1 MGTIVDA
8 RVPTSQFALGETLT
22 SVPDASFESV
32 RIVAPCNGRVLPYL
46 WATTSEFDDL
56 ERALRTDP
64 STESVTQ
71 LVRDD
76 GRALYEFAWDS
87 RVKVLIHAI
96 LEEEGTLVDARIGS
110 RTWKLRILFPDKDA
124 MSSLYEFYEQHGIDL
139 HISRVNG
146 LTSVV
151 ERGGTQ
157 LSAEQYEALA
167 EAFASDYYSVP
178 RETTLVELAERL
190 GVSHQAVSERL
201 RRGHEAIIESSL
213 HDGIAT
219 TQTIP

>member
-8 RVPTSQFALGETLT
+8 RVPTSQFALGETLER
-22 SVPDASFESV
+22 VPDASFESV
-32 RIVAPCNGRVLPYL
+32 RIVAPGNGSVLPYL
-46 WATTSEFDDL
+46 WAAASEFDDL
-56 ERALRTDP
+56 EDALAADT
-64 STESVTQ
+64 STVEATQ

-76 GRALYEFAWDS
+76 ERALYQFKWAS
-87 RVKVLIHAI
+87 HVRVLINAI
-96 LEEEGTLVDARIGS
+96 LEEDGTLVDVRVGA

-124 MSSLYEFYEQHGIDL
+124 MSSFYDFYQQHDIDV

-146 LTSVV
+146 LTSVI

-213 HDGIAT
+213 HEGIAT
-219 TQTIP
+219 TQTIS